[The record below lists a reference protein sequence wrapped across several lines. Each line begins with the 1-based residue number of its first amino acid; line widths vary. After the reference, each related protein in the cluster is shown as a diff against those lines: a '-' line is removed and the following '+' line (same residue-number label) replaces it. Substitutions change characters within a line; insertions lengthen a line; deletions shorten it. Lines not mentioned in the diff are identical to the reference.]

1 MKFQIPSTNNQIM
14 TKIPII
20 KISKCSESFDVWNL
34 VIGYYLEF
42 GLPARSPAL
51 RDEGR
56 DLVIGI

>member
-14 TKIPII
+14 TEIPII
-20 KISKCSESFDVWNL
+20 KISKCSEFFNVWNL

-51 RDEGR
+51 AGR
-56 DLVIGI
+56 RQGFDN

>member
-20 KISKCSESFDVWNL
+20 QTSKYSESFDVWNL

-42 GLPARSPAL
+42 G
-51 RDEGR
+51 
-56 DLVIGI
+56 IW

>member
-42 GLPARSPAL
+42 GLPARS
-51 RDEGR
+51 RFGEGR

>member
-1 MKFQIPSTNNQIM
+1 M

-20 KISKCSESFDVWNL
+20 KTSKCSESFDVWNL